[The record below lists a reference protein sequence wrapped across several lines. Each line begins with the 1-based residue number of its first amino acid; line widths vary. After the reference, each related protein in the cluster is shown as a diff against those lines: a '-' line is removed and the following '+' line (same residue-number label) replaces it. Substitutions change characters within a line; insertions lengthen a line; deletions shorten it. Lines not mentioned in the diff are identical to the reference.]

1 MFHFNR
7 LPLWLYALV
16 ILVLI
21 PLAVYEYNTKTKK
34 KHPDHPVKYMV
45 ATASVCGIVS
55 ILFRFAQENN
65 LGVIWTKI
73 INISMIVAA
82 VLFILSI
89 AFVYYLLIKR
99 NYFTPEA
106 LEKLKRTLT
115 PLLVIIIVSVVIL
128 IIIWPYATA

>member
-16 ILVLI
+16 ILALI

-34 KHPDHPVKYMV
+34 KYPNHPVKYMI
-45 ATASVCGIVS
+45 AAASVGGIVS

-65 LGVIWTKI
+65 LGVVWTKI

-82 VLFILSI
+82 SLFILSI
-89 AFVYYLLIKR
+89 VFVYYLLIKR

-106 LEKLKRTLT
+106 LEKLKRTMI
-115 PLLVIIIVSVVIL
+115 PLLAIIIVCGVIL
-128 IIIWPYATA
+128 IVIWPYATA

>member
-34 KHPDHPVKYMV
+34 KYPNHPVKYMI
-45 ATASVCGIVS
+45 ATASIFGIMS
-55 ILFRFAQENN
+55 CFYGLSQEVA
-65 LGVIWTKI
+65 LGVVWTRI
-73 INISMIVAA
+73 INVSTIVTG
-82 VLFILSI
+82 VLFVLSLP
-89 AFVYYLLIKR
+89 FVYYLLIKR

-106 LEKLKRTLT
+106 LEKLKRTMI
-115 PLLVIIIVSVVIL
+115 PLLAIIIVCGMIL
-128 IIIWPYATA
+128 IVIWPYATA

>member
-34 KHPDHPVKYMV
+34 RYPNHPVKYMI
-45 ATASVCGIVS
+45 ATASIFGIMS
-55 ILFRFAQENN
+55 CFYGLSQEVA
-65 LGVIWTKI
+65 LGVVWTRI
-73 INISMIVAA
+73 INVSTIVTG
-82 VLFILSI
+82 VLFVLSLP
-89 AFVYYLLIKR
+89 FVYYLLIKR

-106 LEKLKRTLT
+106 LEKLKRTMI
-115 PLLVIIIVSVVIL
+115 PLLAIIIVCGMIL
-128 IIIWPYATA
+128 IVIWPYATA

>member
-34 KHPDHPVKYMV
+34 KYPNHPVKYMI
-45 ATASVCGIVS
+45 ATASVGGIVS

-65 LGVIWTKI
+65 LGVVWTKI

-82 VLFILSI
+82 SLFILSI
-89 AFVYYLLIKR
+89 VFVYYLLIKR

-106 LEKLKRTLT
+106 LEKLKRTMI
-115 PLLVIIIVSVVIL
+115 PLLAIIIVCGVIL
-128 IIIWPYATA
+128 IVIWPYATA

>member
-34 KHPDHPVKYMV
+34 YPNHPVKYMI
-45 ATASVCGIVS
+45 ATASIFGIMS
-55 ILFRFAQENN
+55 CFYGLSQEVA
-65 LGVIWTKI
+65 LGVVWTKI
-73 INISMIVAA
+73 INVSTIVTG
-82 VLFILSI
+82 VLFVLSLP
-89 AFVYYLLIKR
+89 FVYYLLIKR

-106 LEKLKRTLT
+106 LDKLKRTLT
-115 PLLVIIIVSVVIL
+115 PLLAIIVISVVIL
-128 IIIWPYATA
+128 IILWPYATA